1 MNRVGFGGV
10 AAFLTGFEPP
20 DRANGRMPQRA
31 GAIGPAGGG
40 LGGPGG
46 IGGLGGVA
54 AGGGTGRPI
63 LDQVSQTFE
72 RLLDRAGV
80 RFDAI
85 GDPAQRLQDR
95 VGRLRDALD
104 RDPGLLQRLQREEPA
119 VFRQL
124 QQFRNAL
131 EGMLPSLSGPEAQ
144 AANDAI
150 ALIDATSGGGSTS
163 GKPIVPP
170 TSQL

>member
-1 MNRVGFGGV
+1 MNRVGFGGL
-10 AAFLTGFEPP
+10 AAFPTSFEPLQRA
-20 DRANGRMPQRA
+20 DRRMPQRA
-31 GAIGPAGGG
+31 GAGEIGPGNGA
-40 LGGPGG
+40 
-46 IGGLGGVA
+46 
-54 AGGGTGRPI
+54 GRPV

-104 RDPGLLQRLQREEPA
+104 RDPGLLQRLQREDPA
-119 VFRQL
+119 AFRQL

-131 EGMLPSLSGPEAQ
+131 EAMLPSLSGPERQ
-144 AANDAI
+144 AAGDAI
-150 ALIDATSGGGSTS
+150 VLIDATSGGGSTS

-170 TSQL
+170 TSQQ